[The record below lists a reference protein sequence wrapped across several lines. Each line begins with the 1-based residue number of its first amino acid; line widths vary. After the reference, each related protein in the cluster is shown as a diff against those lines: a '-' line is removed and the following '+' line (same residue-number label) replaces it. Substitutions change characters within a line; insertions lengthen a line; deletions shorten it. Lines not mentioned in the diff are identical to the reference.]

1 MSYLQDKK
9 LRQKHT
15 KKVIV
20 ILAVIFI
27 LIYFHAPLFRG
38 FSKVT
43 HTIFRPVI
51 ILGNNI
57 GEGFS
62 NSGSFFKSKKGL
74 TAKNEELLNQ
84 LGEYEAEMSNYNTL
98 LAENNSLK
106 EILGRSG
113 QADFILGSILS
124 KPNKS
129 AYDTLVI
136 DLGEKDG
143 IVVGDEVFAL
153 GDIPIGRIDQ
163 VYSNTSKAVLYSTAG
178 EKKEVVVGEKNVYL
192 EAVGRGGGN
201 FEINIPRNLELTP
214 GTEAVLPGIFPYT
227 LARVE
232 TIISDPRD
240 SFSKALLVSPV
251 NIAELKFVEIK
262 K

>member
-1 MSYLQDKK
+1 M
-9 LRQKHT
+9 
-15 KKVIV
+15 
-20 ILAVIFI
+20 AVIFI
-27 LIYFHAPLFRG
+27 LIYFHASIFRG

-43 HTIFRPVI
+43 HAIFRPVI
-51 ILGNNI
+51 ILGNNV
-57 GEGFS
+57 GEGLG
-62 NSGSFFKSKKGL
+62 NSGAFLKSKKGL
-74 TAKNEELLNQ
+74 TTKNEELLNQ
-84 LGEYEAEMSNYNTL
+84 VREYEAEMANYNTL

-106 EILGRSG
+106 ETLGRNTQS
-113 QADFILGSILS
+113 DFILGSILS
-124 KPNKS
+124 KPHKS

-136 DLGEKDG
+136 DLGDKDG
-143 IVVGDEVFAL
+143 LVVGDEVFAL

-163 VYSNTSKAVLYSTAG
+163 VYGSTSKVVLYSTAG
-178 EKKEVVVGEKNVYL
+178 EKKEVVVGEKSLYL

-201 FEINIPRNLELTP
+201 FEINIPRDLELTV

-240 SFSKALLVSPV
+240 SFVKALLVSPV
-251 NIAELKFVEIK
+251 NIQELKFVEVK